1 MILQINMKYTDQKYR
16 TKKNRY
22 TLNTRED
29 KRKRKKK
36 ENKRRKK

>member
-1 MILQINMKYTDQKYR
+1 MKYTYPKYR
-16 TKKNRY
+16 TKKNIY

-29 KRKRKKK
+29 KRKRKKR